1 MEDSR
6 YFFHEPKYCHDIRS
20 GGVFDAVPWWKQ
32 IVNGVIHNEEKFL
45 KFFCMLRV
53 MFIKFALLFKDN
65 LAFASNNKSSIST
78 SVMSCTYLLHWNAL
92 AARTYVKDGLGIW
105 KGPVLNYV
113 DRAVSVINYFSKTS
127 IFWLNATKWIEI
139 SSQIREEHLFPKVV
153 GTVS

>member
-1 MEDSR
+1 MPPLNKYDSSDDDSNDESDQQSALVAKIAAYACMEDSR

-32 IVNGVIHNEEKFL
+32 IVNGVIHNEETFL

-78 SVMSCTYLLHWNAL
+78 SVMSCTYLLH
-92 AARTYVKDGLGIW
+92 
-105 KGPVLNYV
+105 
-113 DRAVSVINYFSKTS
+113 
-127 IFWLNATKWIEI
+127 
-139 SSQIREEHLFPKVV
+139 
-153 GTVS
+153 